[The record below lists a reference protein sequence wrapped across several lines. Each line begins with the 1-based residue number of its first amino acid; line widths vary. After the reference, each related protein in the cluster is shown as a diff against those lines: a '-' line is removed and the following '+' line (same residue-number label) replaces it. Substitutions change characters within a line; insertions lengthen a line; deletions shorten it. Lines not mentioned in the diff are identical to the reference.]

1 MLWGADDRIW
11 LILVL
16 LLLAFVRGCL
26 ADCPSSCTCGLG
38 NGTVVCH
45 GAQLT
50 TPPRLLPDGI
60 RRLDLSSNL
69 IEWLGRETFGN
80 LTELQE
86 LDLNNN
92 LVSNIEDEAFNG
104 LPSLL
109 TLRLSGN
116 RLSTIQS
123 SVMRA
128 LPNLRRLELGD
139 RLVHVEAGAFTGLAR
154 LRHLSLGMASAA
166 CQVPIVSLSSLHG
179 LRSLHLSGLGART
192 LEAGSFHGLRRLR
205 HLCIERWP
213 QLAELNPGV
222 LDSLNLTSLSITHCN
237 LSSVPSHSF
246 THLVHLRRLD
256 LSHNPITA
264 VQGNALEGLAGL
276 RELRLA
282 GGGHLAEI
290 RAGAFRGL
298 PSLRAL
304 DVSGNRLVTL
314 EEAAFE
320 SVGSL
325 ESLGLGSNPLACD
338 CRLSWLLQA
347 RAPGLDWG
355 RRLPTCTDPEGARS
369 LQLVELGPAELTC
382 HQPRINIRPQAQVS
396 VAEGQTVR
404 LACGAVGRPAP
415 VVNWVAPDLRLL
427 SGGKGGRLRML
438 ADGSLEIHLAQA
450 GDSGLYLCTAFNLAG
465 NDSASAHLLVSGWGT
480 PTTPASAFPSLLD
493 PPTLTVVL
501 TLGLACF
508 LGVTV
513 FCFALLLLWG
523 RLKGPIKRT
532 SSVEVLRHS
541 SGTSAQSEAVKYT
554 TKML

>member
-1 MLWGADDRIW
+1 MLWGVNERIW
-11 LILVL
+11 LILTL
-16 LLLAFVRGCL
+16 LLLAFVRGCP
-26 ADCPSSCTCGLG
+26 ADCPTSCTCGLG

-50 TPPRLLPDGI
+50 TPPRLLPDGMT
-60 RRLDLSSNL
+60 RLDLSSNL
-69 IEWLGRETFGN
+69 IEWLGRGTFGN

-86 LDLNNN
+86 LDLSDN
-92 LVSNIEDEAFNG
+92 LVSNIEDEAFCG

-109 TLRLSGN
+109 TLRLRGN
-116 RLSTIQS
+116 RLDTIQPG
-123 SVMRA
+123 VMRA
-128 LPNLRRLELGD
+128 LPNLRSLQLGD
-139 RLVHVEAGAFTGLAR
+139 RLSHVEAGVFAGLAR

-166 CQVPIVSLSSLHG
+166 RQVPVASLSSLRG
-179 LRSLHLSGLGART
+179 LRSLRLSGLGART
-192 LEAGSFHGLRRLR
+192 LEAGSFHGLRHLR
-205 HLCIERWP
+205 HLRIDRWP
-213 QLAELNPGV
+213 QLEELNPGA
-222 LDSLNLTSLSITHCN
+222 LDSLNLTSLSITRCN
-237 LSSVPSHSF
+237 LSSVPGHSF
-246 THLVHLRRLD
+246 AHLVYLRRLD
-256 LSHNPITA
+256 LSHNPIT
-264 VQGNALEGLAGL
+264 VVHGSALKGLARL

-290 RAGAFRGL
+290 WAGAFRGL

-304 DVSGNRLVTL
+304 DVSGNKLVTL

-338 CRLSWLLQA
+338 CRLRWLLQA
-347 RAPGLDWG
+347 KAPGLDWG
-355 RRLPTCTDPEGARS
+355 PRLPTCTDPEGVRGV
-369 LQLVELGPAELTC
+369 QLVELGAAELTC
-382 HQPRINIRPQAQVS
+382 HRPRINIRPQAQVS

-404 LACGAVGRPAP
+404 LACGAVGWPAP
-415 VVNWVAPDLRLL
+415 LVNWVAPDLRLL

-438 ADGSLEIHLAQA
+438 ADGLLEIRLAQA

-480 PTTPASAFPSLLD
+480 PTTPASAGPSLLD

-513 FCFALLLLWG
+513 FCFALLLLWS
-523 RLKGPIKRT
+523 RLKGPVKRT
-532 SSVEVLRHS
+532 GSVEVLRHS
-541 SGTSAQSEAVKYT
+541 SGTSAQSEAIKYT